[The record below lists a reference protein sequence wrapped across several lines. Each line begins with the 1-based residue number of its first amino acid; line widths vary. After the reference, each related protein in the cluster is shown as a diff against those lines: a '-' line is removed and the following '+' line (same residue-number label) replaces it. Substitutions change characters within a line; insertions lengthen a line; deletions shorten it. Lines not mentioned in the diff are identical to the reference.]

1 MANGKVQEA
10 MTVQEQKEPDEM
22 SEEAFLQDLYLNM
35 KKRDTPIER
44 VPHLGFKQSK
54 YWEVSIC
61 V

>member
-54 YWEVSIC
+54 Y
-61 V
+61 